1 MSLNLIDILIVAFY
15 FAIILII
22 GIRFTRKDNSEN
34 KESYILAGRRVTL
47 PFFVASLVATWY
59 GNIMG
64 MGEFVYNY
72 GIVAFFCFAFPY
84 YIAALFFAIFVAKR
98 IRASSAATIPEQI
111 KITYGNKA
119 SAISS
124 AIILVITIPAAYI
137 LILGKLIELFTG
149 WSLELS
155 LIIGTIISLII
166 IYHGGL
172 KADIIANTAQ
182 FIFMYIGFG
191 GLLFFCLTEL
201 GSFKEMLSRL
211 PATHLTATGTLSWQ
225 YVLAWYIIAFQT
237 FIDPSFHQRCAAAK
251 NPQTAKNG
259 ILISIVFWLIFDFL
273 TLTTGLYSAAY
284 LHLPSPLDA
293 YPILADTVMPNMWKG
308 LLLVAIIATVMSTL
322 ESYSFISAA
331 TFGNDIFPQFL
342 KKLSPELGTK
352 IGLIVTGVLGILL
365 AIVIP
370 SAIDL
375 IYKTSSIAVPA
386 LIIPLTVSYTQ
397 KYYLERKHSLI
408 IMISTILLTLFWTLS
423 NEYSEKFGLEILN
436 FTHNFEP
443 MMPGIILS
451 VLLGIIFVKKRSK

>member
-259 ILISIVFWLIFDFL
+259 ILISIVFWFIFDFL

-293 YPILADTVMPNMWKG
+293 YPILADAVMPNMWKG

-352 IGLIVTGVLGILL
+352 IGLIVTGILGILL
-365 AIVIP
+365 AIAIP

>member
-1 MSLNLIDILIVAFY
+1 MSLNLIDILIIALY
-15 FAIILII
+15 FAIILAI
-22 GIRFTRKDNSEN
+22 GIRFTRKDKSEN

-98 IRASSAATIPEQI
+98 IRASAAATIPEQI
-111 KITYGNKA
+111 KLTYGNKA

-149 WSLELS
+149 WSLAVS
-155 LIIGTIISLII
+155 LILGTVVSLLI

-191 GLLFFCLTEL
+191 GLLYFCLVKL
-201 GSFKEMLSRL
+201 GSFDEMIAKL
-211 PATHLTATGTLSWQ
+211 PAEHLKATGTLSWQ

-259 ILISIVFWLIFDFL
+259 ILISIVFWCIFDFL

-284 LHLPSPLDA
+284 LQLQSPLDA
-293 YPILADTVMPNMWKG
+293 YPVLADAVMPNLWKG
-308 LLLVAIIATVMSTL
+308 LFLVAVIATVMSTL

-331 TFGNDIFPQFL
+331 TFGNDIFPLFF
-342 KKLSPELGTK
+342 KKLSHTLGTK
-352 IGLIVTGVLGILL
+352 IGLILTGVLGILL
-365 AIVIP
+365 AIAIP

-386 LIIPLTVSYTQ
+386 LIIPLTVSYTK
-397 KYYLERKHSLI
+397 KYYLARKHSLL
-408 IMISTILLTLFWTLS
+408 IMILTILITLFWTLS
-423 NEYSEKFGLEILN
+423 NEYSVKFGLEFLY

-443 MMPGIILS
+443 MMPGIIMS
-451 VLLGIIFVKKRSK
+451 VFLGILFVKKRSK